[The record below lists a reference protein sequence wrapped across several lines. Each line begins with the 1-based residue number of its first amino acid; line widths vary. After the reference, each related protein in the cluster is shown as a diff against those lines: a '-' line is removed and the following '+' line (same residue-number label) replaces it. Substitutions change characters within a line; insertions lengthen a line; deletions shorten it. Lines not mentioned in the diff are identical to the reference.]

1 MRPYMTKRREKR
13 SNYILDFKYK
23 PKDEHEGNFYR
34 ICLIKIT
41 TTTPWQSIYT
51 ILVIT
56 IRPKINSTYR

>member
-1 MRPYMTKRREKR
+1 MRPYMPKRREKR

-23 PKDEHEGNFYR
+23 PKDEHEGNFCR

-41 TTTPWQSIYT
+41 AATPWQSIYT

-56 IRPKINSTYR
+56 IRPTINSTYR